1 MEQKIRTK
9 NLCKIYKKK
18 KKDGIDVNALLDVSL
33 EIASGEVL
41 AVMGASG
48 SGKST
53 LLHMLGGIDT
63 PTEGSV
69 YYGDTDITSLKD
81 KQLSVF
87 RRQRIGFVF
96 QFFNLFP
103 EFTVEKN
110 ILLPRRLDKQKIE
123 KGYLQQLMDSLGIS
137 EKRNS
142 YPEQLSGGQQQRV
155 AIARALINHP
165 DVLLCDEPT
174 GNLDEKSGQEVM
186 KLLLTARE
194 TGGQTIVIVTHDKQ
208 IAEMADRIVCIR
220 DGRLE

>member
-1 MEQKIRTK
+1 MEQKIRTE

-18 KKDGIDVNALLDVSL
+18 KKDGIDVNALLNVSL

-123 KGYLQQLMDSLGIS
+123 KEYLQELMDSLGIS

-186 KLLLTARE
+186 KLLLAARE